1 MHPHNVVYNPGTM
14 VRLAE
19 QSTPPASARRW
30 TPVTSCG
37 RASNPCG
44 QSKRWAISCTAQPRR
59 TSASHSAAGTPC
71 TLSRWPPER
80 FLGLRRRRPRQGL
93 HRSAPRRRVPAR
105 IPPSAR
111 AHRRR
116 HPRQHRTRGSGLD
129 SWKACATPLTRSCA
143 PPAGKVQP
151 LGLGPRD
158 VSGWWDGS
166 RGRGLG
172 GAGYWLRLLFTP
184 LDQADWRRSSRPL
197 ERSRLSSRD

>member
-71 TLSRWPPER
+71 TLSRRPENASWDFVAVGR
-80 FLGLRRRRPRQGL
+80 GKDFTGRHHDAAYRREFLQALERIDADIPVNIEHEDQGSTAGRP
-93 HRSAPRRRVPAR
+93 APRR
-105 IPPSAR
+105 
-111 AHRRR
+111 
-116 HPRQHRTRGSGLD
+116 
-129 SWKACATPLTRSCA
+129 
-143 PPAGKVQP
+143 
-151 LGLGPRD
+151 
-158 VSGWWDGS
+158 
-166 RGRGLG
+166 
-172 GAGYWLRLLFTP
+172 
-184 LDQADWRRSSRPL
+184 
-197 ERSRLSSRD
+197 